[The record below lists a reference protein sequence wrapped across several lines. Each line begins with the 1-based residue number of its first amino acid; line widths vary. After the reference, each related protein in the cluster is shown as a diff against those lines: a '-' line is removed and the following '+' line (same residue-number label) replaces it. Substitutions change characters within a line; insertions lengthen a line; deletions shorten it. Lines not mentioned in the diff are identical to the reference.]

1 MIIILLKHMCDLVF
15 GSDLVYG
22 FGFLDFWL
30 FVGKRWVWN
39 LVFVDKPFGFEL
51 LVWSSTCSK
60 FWRGFRIDSIIV
72 PLLISKSQVMTKFH
86 KWLFQQRKLLAR
98 YFGIYLIFLQLLA
111 DHKKQ
116 GNCNKNFEYLYIFL
130 EKNIPWN
137 HLKYLYIPQAQ
148 SMYRQH

>member
-1 MIIILLKHMCDLVF
+1 MIIILFKHKCDLVF

-22 FGFLDFWL
+22 FGILDFWL
-30 FVGKRWVWN
+30 FVGKVFEWVWS

-60 FWRGFRIDSIIV
+60 FWRGFRIDSIIA
-72 PLLISKSQVMTKFH
+72 LLISKSQVMTKFH

-116 GNCNKNFEYLYIFL
+116 GNCNKNVEYLYIFWRKISPKIIL
-130 EKNIPWN
+130 RISV
-137 HLKYLYIPQAQ
+137 YSQ
-148 SMYRQH
+148 SM